1 VQARGSIVT
10 QKHSELRVLIVGPAH
25 VQAEFQRQLADLHAA
40 FLFVSCAS
48 DLSRLVRNLELIHV
62 VVLPIVLL
70 NVNWWALW
78 NEICLLNPRP
88 ALLVYTH
95 TASFQLWSSVLES
108 GGYDVIVEPFM
119 DEELQGAVLRAARS
133 LEGESQ
139 DESRDF
145 LGE

>member
-1 VQARGSIVT
+1 VT
-10 QKHSELRVLIVGPAH
+10 QKHSELRVLVAGPPH
-25 VQAEFQRQLADLHAA
+25 VQAEFRRQLADLHAV
-40 FLFVSCAS
+40 FLFVCRTS
-48 DLSRLVRNLELIHV
+48 DLSQLVRNQELVHV
-62 VVLPIVLL
+62 VVLPTELQKAD
-70 NVNWWALW
+70 WWALW

-108 GGYDVIVEPFM
+108 GGYDVIVEPFT

-133 LEGESQ
+133 LEDESQ

-145 LGE
+145 LDE